1 MYKLAIVDDDVRI
14 ASALREALLEFDEI
28 DSVICS
34 NSGLKFAKDLLTMPP
49 ASRPDVIVMDISMGL
64 PDEGIRA
71 TRQIKSD
78 FPDIEVIMFTIT
90 DEDER
95 IFEAF
100 KAGAMGYLLKSEEP
114 AFILKT
120 ITDVKNGGAQM
131 SPGIARKAI
140 QYLAPRATVAKPTA
154 DKDEGLTIREKEILD
169 QVAKGLTYP
178 VIANQ
183 LFISTQTVKK
193 HMMNIFDKLQVK
205 NKVEALKKTERIH

>member
-1 MYKLAIVDDDVRI
+1 MYKLAIVDDDARI
-14 ASALREALLEFDEI
+14 ANALREALLEFKEI
-28 DSVICS
+28 ESVICS
-34 NSGLKFAKDLLTMPP
+34 NSGLKFAKDLVSMPP
-49 ASRPDVIVMDISMGL
+49 AARPDVIVMDISMGV
-64 PDEGIRA
+64 PDEGIQA
-71 TRQIKSD
+71 TRQIKLN

-100 KAGAMGYLLKSEEP
+100 KAGAMGYLLKHEDP

-120 ITDVKNGGAQM
+120 ITDVRNGGAQM

-140 QYLAPRATVAKPTA
+140 QYLAPRPAAATPEP

-169 QVAKGLTYP
+169 HVARGLTYP
-178 VIANQ
+178 VIADQ